1 MSKRKRA
8 EKLIGKVV
16 NLVDSGQ
23 CRPLLVTGVDFGV
36 PNYMGL
42 GAPALCL
49 VGKALFHAYQGD
61 DLRVKYSDAA
71 HPKAVLDPTTC
82 PTLADVEIGRFL
94 ALAQWLAATLRSAQE
109 DLVLDDDGT
118 LRPSASMI
126 EKAQA
131 GIERLGEG
139 ARGVD
144 WYLDDS
150 RHRRSYYSL
159 HDHLLFRTMRALRL
173 GVDVLG

>member
-8 EKLIGKVV
+8 EKLVGKVV
-16 NLVDSGQ
+16 NLVDPGRQ
-23 CRPLLVTGVDFGV
+23 PILVTGVDFGV

-49 VGKALFHAYQGD
+49 VGRALFHAYQGD
-61 DLRVKYSDAA
+61 DLRVKYSDAV
-71 HPKAVLDPTTC
+71 HPQLVLDPATC

-94 ALAQWLAATLRSAQE
+94 AVAQWLADVVQTARE

-118 LRPSASMI
+118 LRPSPTMI

-131 GIERLGEG
+131 SMDRLGEG
-139 ARGVD
+139 PCGVD
-144 WYLDDS
+144 WYLRDS
-150 RHRRSYYSL
+150 IHRRWFS
-159 HDHLLFRTMRALRL
+159 HLDAYVRERTMRALRL